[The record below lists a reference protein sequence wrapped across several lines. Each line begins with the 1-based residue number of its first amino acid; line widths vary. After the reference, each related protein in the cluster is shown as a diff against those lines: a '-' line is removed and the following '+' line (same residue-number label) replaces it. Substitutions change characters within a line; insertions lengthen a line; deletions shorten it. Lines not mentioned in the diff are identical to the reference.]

1 MEKTLLTF
9 LDRKNI
15 LSKLSRDFVIF
26 SSCFLPFPCVLIT
39 VFLDKKDKKDLKIRI
54 FHGLRAFVL
63 RAGTA
68 LVTRIIECFLAL
80 SRSSS
85 A

>member
-1 MEKTLLTF
+1 MLTF

-39 VFLDKKDKKDLKIRI
+39 VFLDKKDPKFLFRFKRIKKLIYTMNLFVKAPFFLTYSYPKIP
-54 FHGLRAFVL
+54 
-63 RAGTA
+63 
-68 LVTRIIECFLAL
+68 II
-80 SRSSS
+80 
-85 A
+85 